1 MTGSDFQRQA
11 LIRKFVYFGIILVL
25 FLVTLGLR
33 NFPVYGLDAQAE
45 KLSIREQDLG
55 EGDLTGQAVRLSLVG
70 SRGITITCLWAAAQE
85 KQKKHEWNELELI
98 VRSLTKLQPHFIAPW
113 RFQSWNLSYNVSVES
128 DRVKD
133 KYFYITRGIDLAAE
147 GERNNRN
154 NPDLRLDVGYFMQ
167 DKIGLADEAHTLRCL
182 LQLSLIDPLERL
194 PSRFRSAGNDQV
206 DNMVEFRDFCEK
218 HPMLV
223 RRLREHL
230 RCKLPEDIVDFLE
243 ANQKVPSRFEDFAV
257 ATGQDTTPLKPV
269 TDRFP
274 PLPPQSRYAGM
285 CYGSPLLELSFDS
298 PSSQLG
304 DSVDNFAV
312 ARAWFCY
319 SQDPLYPANDKDQP
333 RRPRLISTIIFLG
346 YPSRA
351 QHYLAETLE
360 KEGWYDQTGWEIRDW
375 MFPEDKLQGQGPK
388 GTITVGK
395 SEAWAQEAW
404 KKAFEMTEFRG
415 KTSVPPLML
424 DDKQLKELDP
434 QLQYMYNVNK
444 NLTNF
449 NHFYVLSKVEQTTEA
464 VTARR
469 LFHEAETY
477 NNLADF
483 DQAKPIFENPGALG
497 PPNTWGSKATGWK
510 NTTGWKKLLLDHPD
524 YANEDDVQEETYVF
538 EHHYKHALQELS
550 GPLYKQ
556 LVVLNDALGQAAQW
570 PANMPF
576 GMPLPWYSPSIQL
589 NRKLHAQIKGPF
601 DDVKPNDEKFIS
613 DDAVQIARDRLGL
626 YDFRPLQRF
635 DPQQREQMMNQM
647 KEMRGRRMGIR

>member
-11 LIRKFVYFGIILVL
+11 LIRKFVYFGVILVL

-33 NFPVYGLDAQAE
+33 NFPAFGLDAQAE
-45 KLSIREQDLG
+45 KLSIRDQDLG

-113 RFQSWNLSYNVSVES
+113 RFQSWNLAYNVSVES

-147 GERNNRN
+147 GERNNHG

-167 DKIGLADEAHTLRCL
+167 DKIGLADEATTLRCL
-182 LQLSLIDPLERL
+182 FQLSLIDPLERL
-194 PSRFRSAGNDQV
+194 PTRFRSAGSDQV
-206 DNMVEFRDFCEK
+206 DNMLEFRDFCEK

-243 ANQKVPSRFEDFAV
+243 ANQKVPSRFEDSTA
-257 ATGQDTTPLKPV
+257 ATSQDTTPLKPV
-269 TDRFP
+269 TDQFP
-274 PLPPQSRYAGM
+274 PLPPESDYAAM
-285 CYGSPLLELSFDS
+285 CYGSRAAELSFKS

-304 DSVDNFAV
+304 DSVDNYAI

-319 SQDPLYPANDKDQP
+319 SQDPFNDPDHP
-333 RRPRLISTIIFLG
+333 RRPRYISSIIFQG

-351 QHYLAETLE
+351 QHYVAETLE

-375 MFPEDKLQGQGPK
+375 MFPQDKLQAGGPK
-388 GTITVGK
+388 GYITVGK

-404 KKAFEMTEFRG
+404 KKAFEMTDYRG
-415 KTSVPPLML
+415 KNSVPPLML
-424 DDKQLKELDP
+424 DDKELKKLDP
-434 QLQYMYNVNK
+434 QLVNMYNLNK

-449 NHFYVLSKVEQTTEA
+449 QHFYILSKVEQTKEA

-497 PPNTWGSKATGWK
+497 PPNTWGSKAAGWK
-510 NTTGWKKLLLDHPD
+510 NTTGWKKLLLNHPD
-524 YANEDDVQEETYVF
+524 YAAEDDIQEETYIF
-538 EHHYKHALQELS
+538 EHHYKHALQELN

-570 PANMPF
+570 PANMPL
-576 GMPLPWYSPSIQL
+576 GMRLPWYTPSIQL

-601 DDVKPNDEKFIS
+601 DDVKPDGDKFIA
-613 DDAVQIARDRLGL
+613 DDAVQVARDQLGL
-626 YDFRPLQRF
+626 FDFRPLQHF
-635 DPQQREQMMNQM
+635 DPQERARMMGQMRDMN
-647 KEMRGRRMGIR
+647 EMRSRRMGIR